1 VGVTIRKQQMREV
14 KGGKEMNDNT
24 FWIVFWT
31 IVFIYLGFSAYM
43 SYLTVKV
50 EVESNEKI
58 QKLREDNSKQLR
70 ESLERTIE
78 KIARIKQSIA

>member
-1 VGVTIRKQQMREV
+1 MREV

>member
-1 VGVTIRKQQMREV
+1 
-14 KGGKEMNDNT
+14 MNDNT